1 MYDEASDDSS
11 QDQFYEQPDWV
22 KVSEGSSRGYEPIP
36 HHSIAALQISARKG
50 CHLCNLIADK
60 IPEDYTGHENSN
72 AELWQLFK
80 NDSSRLEGVVVARP
94 YAEDANEQQ
103 DLCLEVSY
111 WLDGDSE
118 NTRAYFLT
126 VDLELRKVVGKSIVT
141 LSSGRVKYGE
151 LITLRIRSSRPCDA
165 YTTTNAAKYQCLG

>member
-1 MYDEASDDSS
+1 MNKLCSTCQDVFHGHWIKRPPSTNSIPGSESAMDMYDEPSDDSS

-22 KVSEGSSRGYEPIP
+22 KVTEGSAREYEPVP
-36 HHSIAALQISARKG
+36 HHSIATLRISARKG

-80 NDSSRLEGVVVARP
+80 KDSSRLEGVVVARP
-94 YAEDANEQQ
+94 YAEDASEQQ

-118 NTRAYFLT
+118 NNRAYFLT
-126 VDLELRKVVGKSIVT
+126 VDLELRKVVGKSN
-141 LSSGRVKYGE
+141 RYME
-151 LITLRIRSSRPCDA
+151 
-165 YTTTNAAKYQCLG
+165 Q